1 MKLTVATIVAAAA
14 LAQGANGL
22 SSMPEWNEW
31 KNTHSRE
38 YPSMAEEAKR
48 MEIFL
53 ENKRIVA
60 EHNLMYEAGNVTH
73 YLELNKFADISRE
86 EFAERM

>member
-1 MKLTVATIVAAAA
+1 MKFTVAAIVASAA
-14 LAQGANGL
+14 LAQQASAL
-22 SSMPEWNEW
+22 SAMPEWNEW
-31 KNTHSRE
+31 KNTHARE

-48 MEIFL
+48 LEIFL

-73 YLELNKFADISRE
+73 YLE
-86 EFAERM
+86 